1 MEKWRC
7 ALDDLGQGLMFGGIY
22 SGKRVLVTGHTGFK
36 GSWLCTWLLQLG
48 AQVAGFS
55 LDVPTIPAMFE
66 VMGLLEKITHFR
78 GDIRDL
84 NCLRQVIEA
93 YKPHM
98 VFHLA
103 AQSLVRRSFV
113 EPVLTIETNTLGTL
127 NLLECLRHHPARV
140 GVIITSDKCYLNQ
153 EWTWGYRENDT
164 LGGDDPY
171 SASKAA
177 AELVFQAYYRSFY
190 QPVSRPWMSTTR
202 AGNVIGGGDW
212 APNRIVPDCMR
223 AWSAG
228 QSVKIRQPHATRP
241 WQHVLEPLSG
251 YLWLGAR
258 LWLEDNRV
266 RGQSFNFGPAAE
278 VNQSVAELLL
288 ALSRYWAGGR
298 WEVEEVGSQVQR
310 ESTLL
315 KLCCDKAL
323 NLLEWRAVLS
333 LPEAVRFTAEWY
345 RTYYEQGNSPMYEL
359 TCRQIESYTHQAAAK
374 ELQWTA

>member
-1 MEKWRC
+1 M
-7 ALDDLGQGLMFGGIY
+7 DDLGQELSFGGIY

-345 RTYYEQGNSPMYEL
+345 RIYYEQGDSPMHEL

-374 ELQWTA
+374 GLQWTA